1 MDCKRAGPVAAVHFK
16 LGGAGGQLAGTASR
30 KTRLDSGCQS
40 RRCLN
45 QQINDNRERRG
56 CVQGGSGMR
65 LYPNVSLRLLAG
77 AVAGFATLSLSV
89 SPMRAAEPIVL
100 SIIDTGGD
108 LASTQVIIE
117 NYKKANPDKV
127 KEIRI
132 QRAPAP
138 ELPAKIKAQQ
148 DAGRLDI
155 NLVLTGQDG
164 GSFLAANNQLIK
176 IPDFEKIFPRDD
188 MTPAGKALYDEG
200 KPYMIPAVGN
210 AGGPVFIYNPSKV
223 PNPPKT
229 ADELLAW
236 AKANPGKFM
245 YARPANSGPGR
256 SIVQG
261 MAFILGDSKPLDP
274 EKGWDKTW
282 AYLKELGKYV
292 EYYPTGTAVTLK
304 EFAQGQRWIIA
315 GLMEWDM
322 KPRAQSVIP
331 PDSKISIME
340 NTTFVIDGHYWAIPV
355 GVPQDQIDVIL
366 DLIKFMRTP
375 EQQQLTWPAFI
386 GPSIKAATLDKAPKD
401 IQDQVREFWRPEYD
415 QIGTKWKT
423 TPTLAVKQLSY
434 AMDRWDREIGADQV
448 KK

>member
-1 MDCKRAGPVAAVHFK
+1 MTTALDAA
-16 LGGAGGQLAGTASR
+16 ACA
-30 KTRLDSGCQS
+30 
-40 RRCLN
+40 
-45 QQINDNRERRG
+45 REE
-56 CVQGGSGMR
+56 SEMR
-65 LYPNVSLRLLAG
+65 ICPNALLRLFAGAG
-77 AVAGFATLSLSV
+77 AVVAMTAFAGQPLQ
-89 SPMRAAEPIVL
+89 AAEPIVL

-164 GSFLAANNQLIK
+164 GAFLAANNQLIK
-176 IPDFEKIFPRDD
+176 IPNFEKLFPRDD

-200 KPYMIPAVGN
+200 RDYMVPSVGN
-210 AGGPVFIYNPSKV
+210 AGGPVFVYNPSKV

-229 ADELLAW
+229 AEELLAW
-236 AKANPGKFM
+236 AKANPGRLM

-256 SIVQG
+256 SIVLG
-261 MAFILGDSKPLDP
+261 MAHILNDSKPLDP
-274 EKGWDKTW
+274 DKGWDKTW
-282 AYLKELGKYV
+282 AYLKELGQYV
-292 EYYPTGTAVTLK
+292 EYYPTGTAITLK

-315 GLMEWDM
+315 GIMEWDM

-331 PDSKISIME
+331 PDSKITILQ
-340 NTTFVIDGHYWAIPV
+340 NTTFVVDGHYWCIPT
-355 GVPQDQIDVIL
+355 GVPQEQVDVIL
-366 DLIKFMRTP
+366 DLMKFMRRP
-375 EQQQLTWPAFI
+375 EQQVLSWPGFI
-386 GPSIKAATLDKAPKD
+386 GPTITAATMDKAPKD
-401 IQDQVREFWRPEYD
+401 IQELVKEFWRPEYD
-415 QIGTKWKT
+415 EVGTKWKVSA
-423 TPTLAVKQLSY
+423 PLGVKELSF
-434 AMDRWDREIGADQV
+434 AMDRWDREVGANQV

>member
-1 MDCKRAGPVAAVHFK
+1 
-16 LGGAGGQLAGTASR
+16 
-30 KTRLDSGCQS
+30 
-40 RRCLN
+40 
-45 QQINDNRERRG
+45 
-56 CVQGGSGMR
+56 MR
-65 LYPNVSLRLLAG
+65 LCPNVLVRLLAV
-77 AVAGFATLSLSV
+77 AAAGFAALSISV
-89 SPMRAAEPIVL
+89 DPSLAAEPIVL

-164 GSFLAANNQLIK
+164 GAFLAANNQLIK
-176 IPDFEKIFPRDD
+176 IPDFEKLFPRDD

-200 KPYMIPAVGN
+200 KDYMVPSVGN
-210 AGGPVFIYNPSKV
+210 AGGPVFVYNPSKV

-229 ADELLAW
+229 ADELMAW
-236 AKANPGKFM
+236 AKANPGRLM

-256 SIVQG
+256 SIVLG
-261 MAFILGDSKPLDP
+261 MAHILNDSKPLDP
-274 EKGWDKTW
+274 DKGWDKTW
-282 AYLKELGKYV
+282 AYLKELGQYV
-292 EYYPTGTAVTLK
+292 EYYPTGTAITLK

-315 GLMEWDM
+315 GIMEWDM

-331 PDSKISIME
+331 PESKITILQ
-340 NTTFVIDGHYWAIPV
+340 NTTFVVDGHYWCIPT
-355 GVPQDQIDVIL
+355 GVPPEQVEIIL
-366 DLIKFMRTP
+366 DLMKFMRKP
-375 EQQQLTWPAFI
+375 EQQVLSWPGFI
-386 GPSIKAATLDKAPKD
+386 GPTIAAATMEKAPKD
-401 IQDQVREFWRPEYD
+401 IQDLVKEFWRPEYD
-415 QIGTKWKT
+415 EIGTKWKVS
-423 TPTLAVKQLSY
+423 PPLGVKELSF
-434 AMDRWDREIGADQV
+434 AMDRWDREIGANQV